1 MIKISEEHEALFR
14 ECLDHWGIRDQIE
27 AAQEECA
34 EFITAAF
41 HLIRN
46 REGASEEVVEEVAD
60 ALLTLHEMAVLVGV
74 DKVNDM
80 IDFKVK
86 RVRQRLSKSKQ
97 KRGIL

>member
-1 MIKISEEHEALFR
+1 
-14 ECLDHWGIRDQIE
+14 
-27 AAQEECA
+27 
-34 EFITAAF
+34 
-41 HLIRN
+41 LIRN